1 MRERNVPL
9 TMIRP
14 TLSDVPGHDVPAHH
28 AIRPYAPGD
37 ELAWLAIQRAADR
50 YNTIDPSLFAREFGG
65 DLVALR
71 RRIRFLVGPSGEAIG
86 TAAAWFGEAH
96 REGSFGRVHWVA
108 IQRAADRYNTIDP
121 SLFAREFGDD
131 VDALQR
137 RLSFLVG
144 PSGEAIGTAAAWFG
158 EAHRPNSFGRV
169 HWVAIHPSH
178 QGRGLAKGLLHHVCV
193 ALRELGHRRAYL
205 TTSSARI
212 AAITLYLRFG
222 FVPEVIR
229 SEEAVAWAA
238 VAQEVPGLGRL
249 LAP

>member
-108 IQRAADRYNTIDP
+108 I
-121 SLFAREFGDD
+121 
-131 VDALQR
+131 
-137 RLSFLVG
+137 
-144 PSGEAIGTAAAWFG
+144 
-158 EAHRPNSFGRV
+158 
-169 HWVAIHPSH
+169 HPAH
-178 QGRGLAKGLLHHVCV
+178 QGRGLAKGLLYHVCV
-193 ALRELGHRRAYL
+193 VLRELGYRRAYL
-205 TTSSARI
+205 RTSSARI

-222 FVPEVIR
+222 FVPEVEC
-229 SEEAVAWAA
+229 SEEAAAWAS
-238 VAQEVPGLGRL
+238 VASVVPGLGRL
-249 LAP
+249 LALLGAVVCADGEG